1 VLKALQAVGFGVH
14 RSRRIELACSR
25 GDDGKLA
32 RSEAR
37 YEELVDTLKSI
48 NHRGSPQE
56 ARHFDRTLVKIGAET
71 LKAQQIRDKPSTKH
85 VRVVDGTV
93 TGRTPLCASAIISR
107 HMSLVSS
114 RPRSLTRWPRSA
126 ATLVLLVTP
135 VGCDS
140 TSPATN
146 APDAPAPDVTIAD
159 DRAESVDRPSMD
171 VTPLADVSLDH
182 AEADRPDG
190 ALLDAA
196 PTDAAPADVA
206 PVDAAIA
213 DGGALA
219 ARIQSPLPDSLPV
232 LYARAFL
239 PAPEGDA
246 FIVASGIPTAAR
258 SYVWRAGA
266 DGTTRWSH
274 RLRGTAPI
282 LLWSAAARADGTLL
296 IAGSL
301 TATQQSVVFLVG
313 ADGALRWGR
322 ALDASLG
329 PSVYPAWWGDRP
341 IVAADSTLSCEG
353 STASTLVVE
362 LSLAA
367 GEITRARSLSIGARA
382 PQVGGLATPGDGSLM
397 LFTFHPELGRPLL
410 RATDFELAPAVWS
423 PPMIPTH
430 AASLPGGLTVLAGTA
445 NDATISAR
453 TNGLVVA
460 LLDASGHQ
468 RWWTWRDIPNTR
480 LFGGQMGGLAVS
492 GGRILFGGTYAHD
505 RGPVAY
511 LEALDTDGATLGDHR
526 YFQGT
531 VAPTVR
537 GLIPRAGGALA
548 LTDHQ
553 LGFFFLASVAPD
565 GALPGACEAF
575 TLPTRF
581 VRRAE
586 GSLYPP
592 SSATWTTCAAP
603 SSIPLAVTWDDASPR
618 VERSCIR

>member
-1 VLKALQAVGFGVH
+1 
-14 RSRRIELACSR
+14 
-25 GDDGKLA
+25 
-32 RSEAR
+32 
-37 YEELVDTLKSI
+37 
-48 NHRGSPQE
+48 
-56 ARHFDRTLVKIGAET
+56 
-71 LKAQQIRDKPSTKH
+71 
-85 VRVVDGTV
+85 
-93 TGRTPLCASAIISR
+93 
-107 HMSLVSS
+107 MSLVSS
-114 RPRSLTRWPRSA
+114 LPRSLTTWTRSA
-126 ATLVLLVTP
+126 ATLVLLVTS
-135 VGCDS
+135 VGCEG
-140 TSPATN
+140 TSPDAL
-146 APDAPAPDVTIAD
+146 APDALAPDALAPDATITD
-159 DRAESVDRPSMD
+159 DRTESLDAPALD
-171 VTPLADVSLDH
+171 VTTLADVSLDH
-182 AEADRPDG
+182 ADADRPDG
-190 ALLDAA
+190 AHLDATPSDTA
-196 PTDAAPADVA
+196 PSDAAPADVA
-206 PVDAAIA
+206 PADVAPADVAPADVAPADVAPADATPTDATPTDATPTDAAIA
-213 DGGALA
+213 DGGVLA
-219 ARIQSPLPDSLPV
+219 ARIQSPLPDRLPV

-239 PAPEGDA
+239 PAPEGDV
-246 FIVASGIPTAAR
+246 FIVASGIPTVAR
-258 SYVWRAGA
+258 SYVWRSGA

-274 RLRGTAPI
+274 RLVGAAPI
-282 LLWSAAARADGTLL
+282 LLSGAAARADGTLL
-296 IAGSL
+296 IAAYL
-301 TATQQSVVFLVG
+301 TETRQSAVFLVG
-313 ADGALRWGR
+313 ADGTLRWGR

-329 PSVYPAWWGDRP
+329 TPVYPAWWGDRP
-341 IVAADSTLSCEG
+341 VVAANSTLSCEG
-353 STASTLVVE
+353 SAASTLVVE

-382 PQVGGLATPGDGSLM
+382 PQVEGLATPGDGSLM

-492 GGRILFGGTYAHD
+492 GGRILFGGTYAHNN
-505 RGPVAY
+505 GPVAY
-511 LEALDTDGATLGDHR
+511 LEALDVDGATLGDHR
-526 YFQGT
+526 YFQRT

-553 LGFFFLASVAPD
+553 LDFFFLASVDPV
-565 GALPGACEAF
+565 GALPGVCEAF

-592 SSATWTTCAAP
+592 SSATWSTCAAP
-603 SSIPLAVTWDDASPR
+603 ASSPLMVTWDDASPR
-618 VERSCIR
+618 VTRSCIR